1 MPISLAGFTKSNSM
15 KEMDMIGTLVRLADL
30 GVTGIKVTYEGSG
43 DSGAIENVVYT
54 AEKLRENE
62 EDAFEDLNDL
72 DVWGT
77 DILNLSTL
85 DSGLESDIAHFVEE
99 QLLNDIEDWW
109 NNDGGYGNVC
119 ILVPSGKYK
128 IVNDIRVTEIETFY
142 HEGTL
147 IEKTL

>member
-15 KEMDMIGTLVRLADL
+15 KEMDMIGTLVKLADL

-54 AEKLRENE
+54 AEKLKENE

-109 NNDGGYGNVC
+109 NNDGGYGTVC

-128 IVNDIRVTEIETFY
+128 IVNDIRVTEVETFY